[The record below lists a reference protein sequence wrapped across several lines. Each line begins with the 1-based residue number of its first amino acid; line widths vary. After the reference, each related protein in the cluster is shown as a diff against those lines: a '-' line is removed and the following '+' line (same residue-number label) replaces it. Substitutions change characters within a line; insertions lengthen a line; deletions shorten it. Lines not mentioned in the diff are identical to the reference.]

1 MNVHSP
7 KSSTLSVLRGLLASS
22 ERPGAIAAGHRCRSG
37 GEPREPLSTVE
48 ACWELRSGMVQEWVA
63 DAEGSGAQELAL
75 WNARKS
81 LRQEEMQGSGRWLVV
96 DAEQEVC
103 PAGWQGRGVDL
114 ARVVVVRVRDPV
126 DLLWTV
132 EQGLRSR
139 GVELV
144 VCRVDCLPMV
154 AFRRLKLAAEV
165 GGTRCLLLRGADAL
179 REPGW
184 ADLRLLVTP
193 QRSTSWMKRR
203 MRVELLKVR
212 NGLPGSVFQVELD
225 CETDCVRLV
234 PELADS
240 AAVYCSAGA

>member
-1 MNVHSP
+1 MGVHSQ
-7 KSSTLSVLRGLLASS
+7 KSSTLRVLRGLLASS
-22 ERPGAIAAGHRCRSG
+22 ERPGTIAAGHWSTPAN
-37 GEPREPLSTVE
+37 EELEPLSTVE
-48 ACWELRSGMVQEWVA
+48 ACWELRSGMVQEWIA

-81 LRQEEMQGSGRWLVV
+81 LQRGAITGSGRWLVV

-103 PAGWQGRGVDL
+103 PAGWQGRGIDL

-144 VCRVDCLPMV
+144 VCRVDHLPMV

-184 ADLRLLVTP
+184 ADLRFLVTP

-234 PELADS
+234 SELADS
-240 AAVYCSAGA
+240 AAVHCSAGA

>member
-1 MNVHSP
+1 MDVHTN
-7 KSSTLSVLRGLLASS
+7 KTWRLKALRGLLAGS
-22 ERPGAIAAGHRCRSG
+22 ERVGASTTDNPCAPER
-37 GEPREPLSTVE
+37 GERAPLSTEE
-48 ACWELRSGMVQEWVA
+48 ACWELRTGMVQEWIA
-63 DAEGSGAQELAL
+63 DSEGSGAQEMAL

-81 LRQEEMQGSGRWLVV
+81 LQKGEIRGGGRWLVV